1 MAGAPVSVI
10 IPNYDG
16 DAMLAR
22 CLDSLLS
29 QAPAPGEIIV
39 VDNGSKDGSR
49 ETLRRSYP
57 SVKLIE
63 LESNFGFAKACNVG
77 AASAAAPLLAFV
89 NNDCIA
95 LPGWLDA
102 LIGAMEDPGG
112 RVGAVSSSM
121 RNARNA
127 ALIDSAGGEI
137 DHLGFMR
144 DRGAGRSAAPYSSRE
159 EIPFPCGGACLVRR
173 SALAD
178 GGSVFWETL
187 ESYVED
193 VDLGFRLFAAGWRT
207 LFEPSAVVLHE
218 HSATGSRDPLGKET
232 RCVRN
237 RLLVLRRHLP
247 AATFRSLLPVILAA
261 QAAWAVS
268 ALSSA
273 RIVQLRALCRGTLDG
288 LTMRIC
294 RYPAPRG
301 HLLMAR
307 FAIPS
312 EGGPL
317 RRAASR
323 AASEVV
329 RRAAMRNGE

>member
-1 MAGAPVSVI
+1 MADAPVSVI

-16 DAMLAR
+16 RTMLAG
-22 CLDSLLS
+22 CLDSVLS
-29 QAPAPGEIIV
+29 QAPAPAEITV
-39 VDNGSKDGSR
+39 VDNGSTDGSR
-49 ETLRRSYP
+49 EMVRRSYP
-57 SVKLIE
+57 SVKLIG
-63 LESNFGFAKACNVG
+63 LESNLGFAKACNIG
-77 AASAAAPLLAFV
+77 AAASSAPLLAFV

-102 LIGAMEDPGG
+102 LAGAMEDQGG

-121 RNARNA
+121 RNAGNA

-137 DHLGFMR
+137 DLLGFMR
-144 DRGAGRSAAPYSSRE
+144 DRGAGMSAALYSSRD
-159 EIPFPCGGACLVRR
+159 EIPFPCAGACLVRR
-173 SALAD
+173 SALAA
-178 GGSVFWETL
+178 GEPVFWETL

-247 AATFRSLLPVILAA
+247 AGTFRSLLPVILAG
-261 QAAWAVS
+261 QAAWTVS
-268 ALSSA
+268 ALSSV
-273 RIVQLRALCRGTLDG
+273 RIRQLRALCRGTLGG

-294 RYPAPRG
+294 RDPDPRG

-307 FAIPS
+307 FATPP
-312 EGGPL
+312 EGGPF
-317 RRAASR
+317 RRAACR
-323 AASEVV
+323 TAAEIV
-329 RRAAMRNGE
+329 RRAAARNRE